1 MKRLFLAAAI
11 ALSFTVCSAETLN
24 VVWGMIDH
32 NGDEFTSQMLENVTF
47 SARISNFGS
56 GYNSSVSSETSP
68 GNSVEVYEGERGVC
82 IIDFSNFTDWEW
94 RSGDELKLLVKNHN
108 PETKAFWR
116 EAYASWIIPQNADG
130 LHQFGFE
137 DLGIA
142 GSGDPL
148 SSWADFYYPERNI
161 YIGLVNH
168 NGDIFDFTESP
179 YNRVT
184 FKAWITGREND
195 TVDQNSSKSGYI
207 QYEELAS
214 AIRFDLYDFDTLPS
228 AGETFNLEVI
238 HDSFGLGYYDLHFE
252 GVLGD
257 IQDDEDVIIGLD
269 AWYGTGSGGGSA
281 WTVDNFVE
289 EMFMVTWGMIDH
301 GGNEFTPE
309 MLENVTFSATI
320 RNWSAGYESNVT
332 SESDPGNSV
341 EMFYGIRGVCKI
353 DFNNFTD
360 WEWRSGDELWLL
372 VKDYND
378 LKGES
383 YFELDLN
390 WPIPENATGLY
401 ELGFEDILGYGGFPS
416 NDWTV
421 RPVIDVAYI
430 GTVDHNGDI
439 FDFSSVPYDNVN
451 FKCWISGREDDIIDQ
466 DSFDSAYSNFGSL
479 ASAVRIRRDAFQTS
493 WQIGDTLNVE
503 ITQYFDGEGYF
514 SGEKQYVFTYTHG
527 FSHYG
532 PYDIRFGLDVLYE
545 DEGFGGGDPVVADNW
560 TTGIEENSSMP
571 VATELFQNYPNPFNP
586 VTQIKFALAKS
597 ADVKLSVYNISGQRV
612 AELASGVKNAG
623 HHAVDFDGSRL
634 NSGIYY
640 YTLEVDGKA
649 MTKRM
654 VLTK

>member
-161 YIGLVNH
+161 YIGLVDH
-168 NGDIFDFTESP
+168 NGDIFDFTEPP

-195 TVDQNSSKSGYI
+195 TIDQNSSKSGYI

-257 IQDDEDVIIGLD
+257 IQDDEDVIVGLD

-281 WTVDNFVE
+281 WAVDNFVE
-289 EMFMVTWGMIDH
+289 EKFMVTWGMIDH
-301 GGNEFTPE
+301 DDNEFTDD
-309 MLENVTFSATI
+309 NIGGAYFSAWLEKGTGPDI
-320 RNWSAGYESNVT
+320 VVGEISYHD
-332 SESDPGNSV
+332 DPGNSV
-341 EMFYGIRGVCKI
+341 EMYHGVRGVCII
-353 DFNNFTD
+353 DMSNFTAFD
-360 WEWRSGDELWLL
+360 EGNIVRIRIGKPYGCVISGEASWKIPDPI
-372 VKDYND
+372 VFN
-378 LKGES
+378 S
-383 YFELDLN
+383 FFEEDTVL
-390 WPIPENATGLY
+390 
-401 ELGFEDILGYGGFPS
+401 LGFEDFGLPG
-416 NDWTV
+416 
-421 RPVIDVAYI
+421 
-430 GTVDHNGDI
+430 
-439 FDFSSVPYDNVN
+439 
-451 FKCWISGREDDIIDQ
+451 SGLPI
-466 DSFDSAYSNFGSL
+466 
-479 ASAVRIRRDAFQTS
+479 AV
-493 WQIGDTLNVE
+493 
-503 ITQYFDGEGYF
+503 YFDTSIG
-514 SGEKQYVFTYTHG
+514 
-527 FSHYG
+527 
-532 PYDIRFGLDVLYE
+532 
-545 DEGFGGGDPVVADNW
+545 
-560 TTGIEENSSMP
+560 ENSGIP

-586 VTQIKFALAKS
+586 VTQIRFALAKTS
-597 ADVKLSVYNISGQRV
+597 DVKLSVYNISGQRV